1 VAPPD
6 VYYAQS
12 RNASSTL
19 RITDWSLTKDTYDAE
34 HVDLIA
40 RVHKPQET
48 SGTHGDR
55 FEGI

>member
-19 RITDWSLTKDTYDAE
+19 RTTDWSLTKDTYDAE

>member
-1 VAPPD
+1 MAPLD

-19 RITDWSLTKDTYDAE
+19 RTTDWSLTKDTYDAE

-40 RVHKPQET
+40 V
-48 SGTHGDR
+48 GMIG
-55 FEGI
+55 